1 MGNLGMGVMLGM
13 LGGNEPSVKAWQS
26 GVNQEIKALYMKD
39 DALVFEFN
47 DGYKMKLADE
57 GQSCCEHRYM
67 MTDDKLEDFIGSIL
81 LDAEIKDGPEI
92 EREWDVHEQQFLI
105 VSTDKGE
112 FTMVT
117 HNEHNG
123 YYGGFWIQAS
133 EVN

>member
-1 MGNLGMGVMLGM
+1 
-13 LGGNEPSVKAWQS
+13 
-26 GVNQEIKALYMKD
+26 
-39 DALVFEFN
+39 
-47 DGYKMKLADE
+47 
-57 GQSCCEHRYM
+57 M
-67 MTDDKLEDFIGSIL
+67 MTDDSLEDFIGSVL

-92 EREWDVHEQQFLI
+92 ECEWDVHEQQFLI

-133 EVN
+133 EGN